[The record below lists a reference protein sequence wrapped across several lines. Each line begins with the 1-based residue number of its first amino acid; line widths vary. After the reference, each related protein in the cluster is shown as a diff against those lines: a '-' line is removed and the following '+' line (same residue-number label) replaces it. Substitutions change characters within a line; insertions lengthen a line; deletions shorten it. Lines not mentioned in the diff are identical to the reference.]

1 MTTDGVLLRQ
11 PGFQVRAT
19 TIDHGIPLLAFAL
32 EERAHI
38 NMWRNRLEA
47 LGLAVGPWLR
57 GFKDAILRG
66 APNEAPIQ
74 VAWAADRQEPQSLP
88 LGELKREI
96 MQITS
101 GRKIAYVVDAAFTEA
116 NIAKIVAL
124 AQGADILFI
133 EATFLQADAADAAAR
148 RHLTAQQAGT
158 LARLANAKRLV
169 TLHHSPRYRGQ
180 GERLVR
186 EAETAFRRR

>member
-1 MTTDGVLLRQ
+1 MKLRSKW
-11 PGFQVRAT
+11 
-19 TIDHGIPLLAFAL
+19 HGQQIAKSPKACLLAS
-32 EERAHI
+32 E
-38 NMWRNRLEA
+38 
-47 LGLAVGPWLR
+47 
-57 GFKDAILRG
+57 
-66 APNEAPIQ
+66 
-74 VAWAADRQEPQSLP
+74 
-88 LGELKREI
+88 REI